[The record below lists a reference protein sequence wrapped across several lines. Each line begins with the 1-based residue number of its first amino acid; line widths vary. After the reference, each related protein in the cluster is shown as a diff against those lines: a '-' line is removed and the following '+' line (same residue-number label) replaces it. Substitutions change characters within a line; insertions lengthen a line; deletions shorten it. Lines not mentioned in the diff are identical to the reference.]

1 MIKPITIRGH
11 SFDWGSRTYL
21 MGILNVTPD
30 SFSDGG
36 VFNSLDAAL
45 VRAGDMVR
53 AGADIIDVGGVS
65 TRPGAEVV
73 SLERELER
81 VLPVVS
87 GLRQLGDMV
96 ISVDTTRAA
105 VAEAAVGCGADI
117 INDISGGIYDP
128 DMLSVVADLG
138 VPVVLM
144 HLRGTPQTMQTLTD
158 YGDLMGEIKGF
169 LAERLAAGMAA
180 GIPAEYMIVDPG
192 IGFAKT
198 LEQNLQIL
206 RELRL
211 LKDLDC
217 PLLVGPSRKSFI
229 GKILD
234 KPAPQE
240 RVWGTAAA
248 CVAAIA
254 HSTDILRIHDVPAMV
269 DVARVADAI
278 YRQA

>member
-73 SLERELER
+73 SLEMELER
-81 VLPVVS
+81 VLPVVA
-87 GLRQLGDMV
+87 GLRKLGDMV

-105 VAEAAVGCGADI
+105 VAEAAVGCGADMV
-117 INDISGGIYDP
+117 NDISGGTYDL

-144 HLRGTPQTMQTLTD
+144 HIRGTPKTMQTMTD

-180 GIPAEYMIVDPG
+180 GIKLSQMIVDPG

-198 LEQNLQIL
+198 YEQNLQIL
-206 RELRL
+206 RELTL

-229 GKILD
+229 GQILD
-234 KPAPQE
+234 RPDPQG

-254 HSTDILRIHDVPAMV
+254 NSADILRIHDVSQMA

-278 YRQA
+278 YR

>member
-254 HSTDILRIHDVPAMV
+254 HSADILRIHDVPAMV

>member
-206 RELRL
+206 RELPL

-234 KPAPQE
+234 KPDPQG

-254 HSTDILRIHDVPAMV
+254 HSADILRIHDVPPMV

>member
-36 VFNSLDAAL
+36 AFDSLDAAL

-73 SLERELER
+73 SLETELER
-81 VLPVVS
+81 VLPVVA

-206 RELRL
+206 RELPL

-234 KPAPQE
+234 KPHPQG

-254 HSTDILRIHDVPAMV
+254 NSADILRIHDVPQLV

-278 YRQA
+278 YRRA

>member
-36 VFNSLDAAL
+36 AFDSLDAAL

-73 SLERELER
+73 SLETELER
-81 VLPVVS
+81 VLPVVA

-96 ISVDTTRAA
+96 ISVDTTRAT

-206 RELRL
+206 RELPL

-234 KPAPQE
+234 KPHPQG

-254 HSTDILRIHDVPAMV
+254 NSADILRIHDVPQLV

-278 YRQA
+278 YRPA